1 MTGKRIFQ
9 KHLQENRPGGE
20 YMNITDRVY
29 TELQSQEY
37 KARIVSIKH
46 LATLQREIGELYEQ
60 TLIDNKLH
68 EYYLQEDHDFSLLDQ
83 FPTAHSLIIVTA
95 PCRQTRLVFTRHN
108 KRIPVIL
115 PPGYVDENRNRQQ
128 AEAILSQVFRK
139 DGYQVRQAQVPEK
152 LLAVHSGLGRYG
164 KNNVCY
170 VPGMGSF
177 HTLATFCSDFPCE
190 DDSWQEIAMSEEC
203 RKCSACLKQ
212 CPTGAIVEDRFL
224 IHAERCLTF
233 FNELPGIFPDWL
245 DPSWHHCLVG
255 CLKCQAVCP
264 QNRHAVNDVEDTV
277 EFTEDETGFLLQ
289 WQQPVDKIPEKLN
302 EKLRKLGLMHY
313 CRVLS
318 RNLNA
323 VLSTTTNEE

>member
-1 MTGKRIFQ
+1 
-9 KHLQENRPGGE
+9 
-20 YMNITDRVY
+20 MNIVDRVY

-37 KARIVSIKH
+37 KARIVSIEH
-46 LATLQREIGELYEQ
+46 LATLQCEIEAFYEQ
-60 TLIDNKLH
+60 GLIDNKLH
-68 EYYLQEDHDFSLLDQ
+68 EYYLQKNYDFTLLEQ
-83 FPTAHSLIIVTA
+83 FPSAQSLIIVAA
-95 PCRQTRLVFTRHN
+95 PCRNTRLIFTRPN
-108 KRIPVIL
+108 QQIPVIL
-115 PPGYVDENRNRQQ
+115 PAGYAYETRNRQQ
-128 AEAILSQVFRK
+128 VEKQLEAIISQVLRQ
-139 DGYQVRQAQVPEK
+139 DGYQVRPVQVPEK

-177 HTLATFCSDFPCE
+177 HTLAAFCSDFPCE

-203 RKCSACLKQ
+203 EKCSACLKH

-233 FNELPGIFPDWL
+233 FNELPEVFPDWL

-255 CLKCQAVCP
+255 CLKCQHVCP

-277 EFTEDETGFLLQ
+277 EFTEDETNFLLQ
-289 WQQPVDKIPEKLN
+289 WRHPVDKIPEKLN
-302 EKLRKLGLMHY
+302 EKLRKLGLKHY

-318 RNLNA
+318 RNLTA